1 MFKKRKGI
9 ILAGGSGTRL
19 YPSTLTISKQLL
31 PIFDKPMIYYPLT
44 TLMLANI
51 KDILIISTPHDI
63 PLFKNLLNDGSQW
76 GINIE
81 YVIQEKPE
89 GLAQALII
97 AEDYLQGSPSI
108 LILGDNIFHGH
119 IFNENINHFLGAK
132 IFLYKV
138 SDPHRYGVA
147 TIRKDKI
154 TSIVEKPKNTKSNL
168 VVTGLY
174 FYDNDIIEI
183 AKNIK
188 PSKRNELEITDVNKY
203 YLRNKRLRFTILSK
217 ESIWFD
223 AGTSNSLLEASNYIH
238 AIIKFNNG
246 LTKILIHD
254 TNMTIPIFNSLYPDH
269 QKEIPSNNLDFSIIN
284 NLEFQKIN
292 LKKFPVVRILDLL
305 PKKHSLFETVI
316 VSANDTLVNMF
327 LEKKIEF
334 LDISK
339 NLLKITSHKEFIK
352 YKHIT
357 PKNAA
362 DIKKLSNY
370 VSLKINPLSI

>member
-1 MFKKRKGI
+1 MKGI
-9 ILAGGSGTRL
+9 ILSGGIGSRL
-19 YPSTLTISKQLL
+19 YPMTLGLSKQLI

-44 TLMLANI
+44 TFINLGI
-51 KDILIISTPHDI
+51 TDILIITTPSQINHFRKI
-63 PLFKNLLNDGSQW
+63 LGNGSNFGVKLNYKVQKEPQ
-76 GINIE
+76 GIAQSFI
-81 YVIQEKPE
+81 IGEKFIKKDSV
-89 GLAQALII
+89 A
-97 AEDYLQGSPSI
+97 

-203 YLRNKRLRFTILSK
+203 YLRNKRLRFTILSN

-238 AIIKFNNG
+238 AIIKRQNIQIGCPEEAAFKQN
-246 LTKILIHD
+246 LIDKKMLKKILLE
-254 TNMTIPIFNSLYPDH
+254 MPINKYSLYL
-269 QKEIPSNNLDFSIIN
+269 KEILNS
-284 NLEFQKIN
+284 
-292 LKKFPVVRILDLL
+292 
-305 PKKHSLFETVI
+305 
-316 VSANDTLVNMF
+316 
-327 LEKKIEF
+327 
-334 LDISK
+334 
-339 NLLKITSHKEFIK
+339 
-352 YKHIT
+352 
-357 PKNAA
+357 
-362 DIKKLSNY
+362 
-370 VSLKINPLSI
+370 